1 MDECEHDVPA
11 GGYFSPKLYLQRYL
25 FIGFCLFIFI
35 TEKNLRYEFVK
46 KLIDE
51 TNSKSVLDLGC
62 GEGSFLKEVT
72 KLNSL
77 GFVT

>member
-1 MDECEHDVPA
+1 MMYQLADISA
-11 GGYFSPKLYLQRYL
+11 QNYIYRGIYLLLIYFY
-25 FIGFCLFIFI
+25 I

>member
-25 FIGFCLFIFI
+25 FITLFFI
-35 TEKNLRYEFVK
+35 LQRKSFRYEFVK
-46 KLIDE
+46 KIIEE

-72 KLNSL
+72 KLNS
-77 GFVT
+77 

>member
-25 FIGFCLFIFI
+25 FITLFFI
-35 TEKNLRYEFVK
+35 YQRKSFRYEFVK
-46 KLIDE
+46 KIIEE

-72 KLNSL
+72 KLNS
-77 GFVT
+77 

>member
-11 GGYFSPKLYLQRYL
+11 GGYFSPKLYLQRYVFNGL
-25 FIGFCLFIFI
+25 VPISTCR
-35 TEKNLRYEFVK
+35 EKNFRYEFVK
-46 KLIDE
+46 KIIEE

-72 KLNSL
+72 KLNS
-77 GFVT
+77 

>member
-1 MDECEHDVPA
+1 MSMMYQLGDISA
-11 GGYFSPKLYLQRYL
+11 QNYIYRGIYLLVFVYL
-25 FIGFCLFIFI
+25 FLFI

-72 KLNSL
+72 KLNS
-77 GFVT
+77 